1 MSWDSTSGDKGR
13 RASWAEDRVSTCA
26 GPFSE
31 TGKLVLKCRGSVKEL
46 PKDGKVRWNRILED
60 LEYQDNGKLMLL
72 QDNDS

>member
-1 MSWDSTSGDKGR
+1 M
-13 RASWAEDRVSTCA
+13 STCA